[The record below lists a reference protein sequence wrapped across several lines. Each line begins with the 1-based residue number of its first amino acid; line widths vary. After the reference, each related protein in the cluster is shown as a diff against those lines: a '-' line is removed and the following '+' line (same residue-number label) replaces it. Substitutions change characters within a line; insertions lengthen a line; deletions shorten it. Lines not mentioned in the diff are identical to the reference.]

1 MFFLAS
7 SLLASTASLAD
18 GPPAGGDA
26 DAWCEAN
33 QNAWSHGVRHA
44 RTKRFVRNLSATRI
58 QNKMS
63 SKVCCNHLNHNQRRL
78 V

>member
-7 SLLASTASLAD
+7 NLLVSTASLAD

-33 QNAWSHGVRHA
+33 QNACVTWCETHPDEE
-44 RTKRFVRNLSATRI
+44 I
-58 QNKMS
+58 CQEPE
-63 SKVCCNHLNHNQRRL
+63 CD
-78 V
+78 